1 MYTDADLK
9 ISLYVLMQIKIIP
22 SKYRILRILK
32 LLTRKVCNRKIFW
45 CGNFV
50 ETVSAEVRANRPKP
64 HLTRKLGEIKVFY
77 AVNALDILKYLEHK
91 IEKET
96 Y

>member
-1 MYTDADLK
+1 M
-9 ISLYVLMQIKIIP
+9 
-22 SKYRILRILK
+22 
-32 LLTRKVCNRKIFW
+32 FW

-50 ETVSAEVRANRPKP
+50 ETVSAEVRENRPKP